1 MVYLEV
7 LTLLRTPSHICIS
20 FTFWSCWEMRCGSL
34 HDVRNAYHFP
44 QSLHCETEKGSETQ
58 NLTTAEITCFS
69 HAPNFSNTE
78 RNVNSLQDNTY
89 CHIQVT
95 FTAHNH
101 FNLSYP
107 YLLLGMKGMITANFI
122 QLPTENTHTLP

>member
-1 MVYLEV
+1 MMYGM
-7 LTLLRTPSHICIS
+7 CI
-20 FTFWSCWEMRCGSL
+20 TFPRACTVKQKR
-34 HDVRNAYHFP
+34 
-44 QSLHCETEKGSETQ
+44 GSETQ

-78 RNVNSLQDNTY
+78 RNVNSLLDNTY

-107 YLLLGMKGMITANFI
+107 YLLLGMKGMIKANFI
-122 QLPTENTHTLP
+122 QLPTSMMDWSYGMAFRMKMCSEDGNIIVNLGSMLLSDTL